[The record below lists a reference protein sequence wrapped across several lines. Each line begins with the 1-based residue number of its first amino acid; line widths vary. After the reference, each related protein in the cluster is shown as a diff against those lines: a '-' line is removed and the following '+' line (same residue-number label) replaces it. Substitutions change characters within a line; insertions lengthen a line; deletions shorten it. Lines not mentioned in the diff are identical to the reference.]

1 FTDPRLVE
9 IVRAIK
15 TVVASV
21 PDPEVNLIIEE
32 LQKNQKL
39 EKIGGKSF
47 IIWLYNNNFS
57 LPSEIKTHLE
67 IISEK
72 QRLREL
78 KKIVLE
84 A

>member
-1 FTDPRLVE
+1 MNNSRYTSPDIESFIISFLLSNPKKIIDYIDLIQVENFTDPRLVE

-39 EKIGGKSF
+39 EKIG
-47 IIWLYNNNFS
+47 
-57 LPSEIKTHLE
+57 
-67 IISEK
+67 
-72 QRLREL
+72 
-78 KKIVLE
+78 
-84 A
+84 